1 MDCCL
6 TDCPSTDRRSTDCH
20 DTFHN
25 IGPRLG
31 TLTWPPSWRG
41 RRSPDDFWGRP
52 VGPHPPWPGT
62 GSIQVLKPI
71 LPLHYFVILLYKIS
85 NLDTKV
91 HTFVQ
96 NFIPMY
102 KISYLC
108 TKFHTFVQNFIP
120 GCKTLNAFNP
130 WKQQPPDRS
139 ETVFE
144 RIIFQL
150 LLVSAPRH

>member
-1 MDCCL
+1 LCRL
-6 TDCPSTDRRSTDCH
+6 AQRKAQ
-20 DTFHN
+20 TFLSLLKRHSFFKFSN
-25 IGPRLG
+25 NNSKTPVFYSIGPRLG
-31 TLTWPPSWRG
+31 KLTWPPSWRG
-41 RRSPDDFWGRP
+41 RRGPDDFWGRP

-71 LPLHYFVILLYKIS
+71 LPLHNFVILLYKIS

-108 TKFHTFVQNFIP
+108 TKFHTFVQNLIPMYKILYICTKLHTFAQNFIP
-120 GCKTLNAFNP
+120 
-130 WKQQPPDRS
+130 
-139 ETVFE
+139 
-144 RIIFQL
+144 
-150 LLVSAPRH
+150 